1 MIYKGSKENTKGPI
15 IVFVVLLI
23 LAAILLIFAWKN
35 GFAIFMAV
43 LLLFPLPMI
52 YSGIILNIQL
62 DEEKIIVQRP
72 LGKQVI
78 KFSDIAFC
86 ALNGLED
93 NKFLIYAF
101 KKRKKHGIISVSGI
115 KQNIPYHDVVKKMSD
130 NKNTFDFDINFNK
143 AAKIPVS
150 FVENG
155 VELKDEILKRINAE
169 HVRVLN
175 M

>member
-1 MIYKGSKENTKGPI
+1 MIYKGSKENTKGPA
-15 IVFVVLLI
+15 IVFLVLLLLATILLI
-23 LAAILLIFAWKN
+23 LAWKN

-43 LLLFPLPMI
+43 LLLFPLPML

-62 DEEKIIVQRP
+62 DDEKIVVQRP

-86 ALNGLED
+86 AVNGFED

-101 KKRKKHGIISVSGI
+101 KKRRKRGIISVSGI
-115 KQNIPYHDVVKKMSD
+115 KENIPYHDIVKKMSD
-130 NKNTFDFDINFNK
+130 TKNTFDFDINFNK

-155 VELKDEILKRINAE
+155 VELKDAIIKRINAE
-169 HVRVLN
+169 HVKVLN

>member
-1 MIYKGSKENTKGPI
+1 MIYKGSKENTKGPA
-15 IVFVVLLI
+15 IVFLVLLL
-23 LAAILLIFAWKN
+23 LATILLIFARSNW
-35 GFAIFMAV
+35 FAVFMAV
-43 LLLFPLPMI
+43 LFLFPLPMI

-62 DEEKIIVQRP
+62 DNEKIVVQRP

-86 ALNGLED
+86 AVNGLED

-101 KKRKKHGIISVSGI
+101 KKRKKKGVISVKGVRE
-115 KQNIPYHDVVKKMSD
+115 NIPYHEIVRRMSD
-130 NKNTFDFDINFNK
+130 TQNTFDFDINFNQ
-143 AAKIPVS
+143 AAKIPVA

-155 VELKDEILKRINAE
+155 VELKDAILKQINAE
-169 HVRVLN
+169 HVKLLN